1 MIDRELERI
10 AFNNKE
16 WNTVLYILDSYASD
30 YLEGEIESSKDKF
43 NSLFNK
49 LPLDVVS
56 KYKESTVF
64 DCVKKLC
71 DRKSSV
77 TV

>member
-1 MIDRELERI
+1 MISRELESI
-10 AFNNKE
+10 AFENKE
-16 WNTVLYILDSYASD
+16 WNTILYILDSYAAQ

-43 NSLFNK
+43 NSLFNE

-71 DRKSSV
+71 DRRCSV